1 MQSAKSHKEV
11 EEIVIRHEPLVLA
24 TPPSPSYQP
33 PKSLSYKPESERRGM
48 MARLKQRYGG
58 NAGQQFLVDAVKTYE
73 IQPQEVIDE
82 NFVFTP
88 SSTSKAHRLK

>member
-1 MQSAKSHKEV
+1 
-11 EEIVIRHEPLVLA
+11 
-24 TPPSPSYQP
+24 
-33 PKSLSYKPESERRGM
+33 M

-58 NAGQQFLVDAVKTYE
+58 NAGQQFLVDTVKTYE